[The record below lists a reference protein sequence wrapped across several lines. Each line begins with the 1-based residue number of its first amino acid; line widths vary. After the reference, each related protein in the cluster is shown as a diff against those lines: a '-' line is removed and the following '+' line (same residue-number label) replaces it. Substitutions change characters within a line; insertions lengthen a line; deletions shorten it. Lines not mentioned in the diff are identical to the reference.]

1 MIGDIKDE
9 IMLEMFS
16 SYNLLTH
23 AKNIRNLVLNKRKQN
38 QVRPTKLSERQ
49 KKNILRQTE
58 KLPEEMR
65 TNSFDQAIALRTM
78 V

>member
-16 SYNLLTH
+16 SYTLLTH
-23 AKNIRNLVLNKRKQN
+23 AKNIGDLVLNKRKQN

-58 KLPEEMR
+58 KLPEKMR